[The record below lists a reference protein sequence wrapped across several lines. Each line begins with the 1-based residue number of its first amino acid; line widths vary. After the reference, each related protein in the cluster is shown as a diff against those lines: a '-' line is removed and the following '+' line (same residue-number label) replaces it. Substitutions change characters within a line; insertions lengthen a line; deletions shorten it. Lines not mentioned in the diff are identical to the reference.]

1 MKPVNRQT
9 FNEIYQIWVFERP
22 NQLAAAIAYYAMFD
36 LAPVIYIALTIA
48 GIFIDKLALTDQAVA
63 RLEALLGPELTAAV
77 QNLMAV
83 DAINL
88 PEPIESYTLLSSL
101 IGFLVLL
108 WAASG
113 LFTQIHF
120 ALNALWRVPPTRKDR
135 SRKLLRQRLLSVLL
149 VIVLGLS
156 FVLVSIL
163 NVLITWV
170 GSLFNIP
177 VNYTLIAPLMFFGLA
192 MLCFALIY
200 KYIPD
205 VQLRWRHA
213 WLGAGVAAALE
224 TVGILLIGFLFQF
237 GAFSSAAAAAGSFT
251 LMLVIMYYMAQ
262 IFILGGVIT
271 RVLTEQGGSPSSAA
285 GNQ

>member
-1 MKPVNRQT
+1 MIMRILK
-9 FNEIYQIWVFERP
+9 EIYDVWILERP
-22 NQLAAAIAYYAMFD
+22 NQLVAAIAYYAMFA

-48 GIFIDKLALTDQAVA
+48 GIFIDNVALAEQAAA
-63 RLEALLGPELTAAV
+63 RLQQILGPELAQAV
-77 QNLMAV
+77 QNLLAV
-83 DAINL
+83 DAVNL
-88 PEPIESYTLLSSL
+88 PSSVESFAWLSSL

-120 ALNALWRVPPTRKDR
+120 ALNALWRVPPEKKDR

-149 VIVLGLS
+149 VILLGLS
-156 FVLVSIL
+156 FVAVSVL
-163 NVLITWV
+163 NVLISWV
-170 GSLFNIP
+170 GSIFDIP
-177 VNYTLIAPLMFFGLA
+177 VNYTLIAPLVFFGLTC
-192 MLCFALIY
+192 LCFALIY

-213 WLGAGVAAALE
+213 WLGAAVAAALE

-237 GAFSSAAAAAGSFT
+237 AFFSSATATAGSFT

-262 IFILGGVIT
+262 IFIFGGVIT
-271 RVLTEQGGSPSSAA
+271 RVLTSQDSS
-285 GNQ
+285 